1 MIAGSSLVNTAQ
13 FRPFSYNEMLAPLA
27 AYTNEYNT
35 VQSGLS
41 DLGTVADAYKKYIPD
56 SSQAGQQLNA
66 YNQKLNDIA
75 SEMAANG
82 LSASTVNRDAL
93 YALKRDYNTN
103 IFGINQAAQNLANL
117 YSLVQKKQASDNSM
131 MIGKMP
137 TIDDMVN
144 NPNSSPTY
152 VSGNELYAHGVQA
165 ANTASLRRFAQTA
178 TGKALLGQYFDI
190 KSKTGYSQQDVEKF
204 LQNASAFPELKEA
217 MSNIGNMYNVGN
229 LNKPDQV
236 RAADFIFQGIL
247 NGLKYQ
253 ETDQYPS
260 NKQWDLNAQEQQMGY
275 ADTLKRG
282 DMDYEN
288 NLRIKDMLYQMKL
301 KQAAAGAGDNDEAF
315 SDPESVMTNNGD
327 YAKLLTGIKG
337 TFNSTGSPLAA
348 YYGKNG
354 NVNPM
359 KVYEAVHNAENTGG
373 RGDML
378 GLSMS
383 DKTIGNKIMRKYGVS
398 RVLTTGQYNAMKNL
412 GYNSNSN
419 IRGEGFKFSKYPS
432 GMYKAMTSR
441 IANLNTTNTI
451 NWLTNQDAVK
461 GFGKDIYAGIAGAEK
476 SGHNQGRVI
485 KLDNNM
491 NLTNHK
497 GDTGDFDEKKN
508 PITKIGT
515 VSKYNG
521 LVLQTADGQKWLANG
536 SLADDVVS
544 GILNNRKSYRNSLIA
559 ATRKLVGGRRLTS
572 AESQAIDKR
581 VEGHALRQIV
591 EHKYRGIDQML
602 SPTEKSDKSGE
613 NSSLF
618 DLSNDDDN
626 SGF

>member
-1 MIAGSSLVNTAQ
+1 MTAGSSLVNTAQ
-13 FRPFSYNEMLAPLA
+13 FRPFSYDEMLAPLA

-56 SSQAGQQLNA
+56 SSLAGQQLNA

-75 SEMAANG
+75 SDMAANG

-137 TIDDMVN
+137 TIDDMVS

-165 ANTASLRRFAQTA
+165 GNSASLRRFMQTE
-178 TGKALLGQYFDI
+178 TGKELMGQYFDI

-204 LQNASAFPELKEA
+204 LQNASAFPELREA
-217 MSNIGNMYNVGN
+217 MSNIGNMYNVGS
-229 LNKPDQV
+229 LKKPDQV

-275 ADTLKRG
+275 ADTLRKG
-282 DMDYEN
+282 DMDYEDE
-288 NLRIKDMLYQMKL
+288 LKKGDMLYQMKL
-301 KQAAAGAGDNDEAF
+301 KQIAAGGTSDNDEAF

-337 TFNSTGSPLAA
+337 TFNSTGAPLAA

-383 DKTIGNKIMRKYGVS
+383 DKSAGSRIMRKYGVS
-398 RVLTTGQYNAMKNL
+398 RVLTPDQYNAMKNL
-412 GYNSNSN
+412 GYTSNSN
-419 IRGEGFKFSKYPS
+419 MRGEGFKFSRYPS

-461 GFGKDIYAGIAGAEK
+461 GF
-476 SGHNQGRVI
+476 
-485 KLDNNM
+485 
-491 NLTNHK
+491 
-497 GDTGDFDEKKN
+497 
-508 PITKIGT
+508 
-515 VSKYNG
+515 
-521 LVLQTADGQKWLANG
+521 
-536 SLADDVVS
+536 
-544 GILNNRKSYRNSLIA
+544 
-559 ATRKLVGGRRLTS
+559 
-572 AESQAIDKR
+572 
-581 VEGHALRQIV
+581 
-591 EHKYRGIDQML
+591 
-602 SPTEKSDKSGE
+602 
-613 NSSLF
+613 
-618 DLSNDDDN
+618 
-626 SGF
+626 

>member
-1 MIAGSSLVNTAQ
+1 MTAGSSLVNTAQ

-56 SSQAGQQLNA
+56 SSLAGQQLNA

-75 SEMAANG
+75 SDMAANG

-137 TIDDMVN
+137 TIDDMVS

-165 ANTASLRRFAQTA
+165 GNSASLRRFMQTE
-178 TGKALLGQYFDI
+178 TGKELMGQYFDI

-229 LNKPDQV
+229 LKKPDQI

-275 ADTLKRG
+275 ADTLRKG

-288 NLRIKDMLYQMKL
+288 ELKKEDMLYQMKL
-301 KQAAAGAGDNDEAF
+301 KQIAAGGTSDNDEAF
-315 SDPESVMTNNGD
+315 SNPESVMTNNGD

-359 KVYEAVHNAENTGG
+359 KVYEAVHKAEGTVRWG
-373 RGDML
+373 ML
-378 GLSMS
+378 GIAVP
-383 DKTIGNKIMRKYGVS
+383 DKSAGSRIMRKYGVT
-398 RVLTTGQYNAMKNL
+398 RILTSDQYNAMKNL
-412 GYNSNSN
+412 GYTSNSN
-419 IRGEGFKFSKYPS
+419 MRGEGFKFSRYPS

-451 NWLTNQDAVK
+451 NWLTNQDAIK

-485 KLDNNM
+485 KLDSNL

-544 GILNNRKSYRNSLIA
+544 GILNNRSAYKKNLIA
-559 ATRKLVGGRRLTS
+559 ATRKLVGGRRLTP
-572 AESQAIDKR
+572 AELQAVDKR

-591 EHKYRGIDQML
+591 EHKYRGFDQML
-602 SPTEKSDKSGE
+602 SPTEKSDKSGGS
-613 NSSLF
+613 SSLF
-618 DLSNDDDN
+618 DSDSDND